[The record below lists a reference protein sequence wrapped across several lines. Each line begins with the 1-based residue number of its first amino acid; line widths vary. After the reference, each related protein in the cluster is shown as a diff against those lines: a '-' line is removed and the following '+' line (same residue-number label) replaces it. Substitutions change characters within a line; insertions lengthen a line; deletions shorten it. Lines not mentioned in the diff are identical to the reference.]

1 MSHVTCFA
9 QVLVRG
15 AINFERK
22 DIKYTRVRDKK
33 IA

>member
-9 QVLVRG
+9 QVFVRD

-22 DIKYTRVRDKK
+22 DIQYTRVRDKK

>member
-1 MSHVTCFA
+1 MSHEACFA
-9 QVLVRG
+9 QVLVRN

-22 DIKYTRVRDKK
+22 DIKYKRVRDKK

>member
-9 QVLVRG
+9 QVFVRG
-15 AINFERK
+15 AINFEHK
-22 DIKYTRVRDKK
+22 GIKYTRARDKK

>member
-9 QVLVRG
+9 QVFVRG
-15 AINFERK
+15 AVNFERK
-22 DIKYTRVRDKK
+22 DIKYKRVRDKK

>member
-1 MSHVTCFA
+1 MSHVACFA
-9 QVLVRG
+9 QAFVRG
-15 AINFERK
+15 AVNFERK

>member
-22 DIKYTRVRDKK
+22 GIKYTRVRDKLSM
-33 IA
+33 

>member
-1 MSHVTCFA
+1 MSHVACFA
-9 QVLVRG
+9 QILVRD

-22 DIKYTRVRDKK
+22 GIKYTRVWDKK

>member
-1 MSHVTCFA
+1 MSHVACFA
-9 QVLVRG
+9 LVLVTG

-22 DIKYTRVRDKK
+22 GIKYTRVRDKK

>member
-1 MSHVTCFA
+1 MLHVAYFA

-22 DIKYTRVRDKK
+22 GIKYTRVRDKK
-33 IA
+33 MV